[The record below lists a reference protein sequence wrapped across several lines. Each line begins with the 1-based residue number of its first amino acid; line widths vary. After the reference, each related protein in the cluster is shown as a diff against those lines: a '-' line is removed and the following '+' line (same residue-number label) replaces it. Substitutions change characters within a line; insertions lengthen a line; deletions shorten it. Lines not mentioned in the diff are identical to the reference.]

1 MLSADPLTL
10 GEWSWDAQSSRLA
23 IHVDASAG
31 YQEIDGVWTLQ
42 SVSKVLA
49 GLSHQRLNQLFS
61 GQPTAYEP
69 ISCRLKLSTGK
80 SLTLTG
86 DFAADGSAS
95 GVLMRRSDA
104 EEWLADPSGAELEAA
119 FQPIV
124 SLQTGEIAGFEALA
138 RWPRAGIGHP
148 YSPEDRG
155 LATSMLMRASEAL
168 SSWIRDSGRRDLF
181 VNVNVT
187 APDLA
192 EEPLVALVGDLIAGH
207 DFSPGQLRIE
217 LTEQAALRD
226 PETVLQ
232 TVEALKEAGAG
243 VVLDDFGTG
252 HSSFEWLEALPA
264 DGLKVDADLIKKLE
278 RQRMQIILKSVTGLA
293 HELGLSTTAEG
304 VEDLGT
310 VSLLRSLGFDFVQ
323 GFAFSR
329 PLPALQ
335 AGKLLKA

>member
-23 IHVDASAG
+23 IDVDASAG

-49 GLSHQRLNQLFS
+49 GLSHQRLHQLFS
-61 GQPTAYEP
+61 GRPPGDEP
-69 ISCRLKLSTGK
+69 VSCRLKLSTGK

-86 DFAADGSAS
+86 QFRADGSAS
-95 GVLMRRSDA
+95 GVLMRRGEA

-124 SLQTGEIAGFEALA
+124 SLHTGEIGGFEALA
-138 RWPRAGIGHP
+138 RWPRASAGHP

-168 SSWIRDSGRRDLF
+168 SAWIRDSGRQHLF

-192 EEPLVALVGDLIAGH
+192 EETLVALVGDLIAGH

-226 PETVLQ
+226 PETALR
-232 TVEALKEAGAG
+232 TVEALKDAGAG

-264 DGLKVDADLIKKLE
+264 DGLKVDADLIRKLE
-278 RQRMQIILKSVTGLA
+278 RPRMQTILKSVTGLA

-304 VEDLGT
+304 VEDLET
-310 VSLLRSLGFDFVQ
+310 VGRLKSLGFDFVQ

-329 PLPALQ
+329 PLPAAQ

>member
-23 IHVDASAG
+23 IHVDATVG
-31 YQEIDGVWTLQ
+31 YREIDGVWTLQ
-42 SVSKVLA
+42 SISKVLA
-49 GLSHQRLNQLFS
+49 GLSHQRLHHLFS
-61 GQPTAYEP
+61 EQQTADGP

-80 SLTLTG
+80 SLTLAG
-86 DFAADGSAS
+86 EFAVDGSAS
-95 GVLMRRSDA
+95 GILMRHCEV

-124 SLQTGEIAGFEALA
+124 SLRTGEIGGFEALA
-138 RWPRAGIGHP
+138 RWPRARAGHP

-168 SSWIRDSGRRDLF
+168 SSWMRDAKRCDLF

-192 EEPLVALVGDLIAGH
+192 EESLVALVADLIAGH

-226 PETVLQ
+226 PERALQ

-252 HSSFEWLEALPA
+252 HSSFEWLESLPA
-264 DGLKVDADLIKKLE
+264 DGLKVDADLIRKLD
-278 RQRMQIILKSVTGLA
+278 RPRMQTILKAVTGLA

-304 VEDLGT
+304 VEDLET
-310 VSLLRSLGFDFVQ
+310 VGRLKALGFDFVQ

-329 PLPALQ
+329 PLPAQQ
-335 AGKLLKA
+335 AGQLLKA

>member
-42 SVSKVLA
+42 SISKVLV
-49 GLSHQRLNQLFS
+49 GLSHQRLHQLFADYTS
-61 GQPTAYEP
+61 VDEP
-69 ISCRLKLSTGK
+69 VSCRLKLSTGK

-86 DFAADGSAS
+86 RFLADGSAA
-95 GVLMRRSDA
+95 GVLMRRGEA

-124 SLQTGEIAGFEALA
+124 SLKSGAIGGFEALA
-138 RWPRAGIGHP
+138 RWPRANAGHP

-168 SSWIRDSGRRDLF
+168 SSWIRESGRHDLF

-192 EEPLVALVGDLIAGH
+192 EESLVALVGDLIAGH

-226 PETVLQ
+226 PETALR
-232 TVEALKEAGAG
+232 TIEALKDAGAG

-264 DGLKVDADLIKKLE
+264 DGLKVDADLIRKLE
-278 RQRMQIILKSVTGLA
+278 RPRMRTILKAVTGLA

-304 VEDLGT
+304 VEDLEAVGR
-310 VSLLRSLGFDFVQ
+310 LKSLGFEFVQ

-329 PLPALQ
+329 PLPAAQ